1 MNMFTSVRVNRVRR
15 SKFDMS
21 HEKKLSMNM
30 GDLVPILVEDVVPGD
45 KFRVNTEVFIRLAPM
60 LAPIMHR
67 VNVFVHF
74 FFVPN
79 RIIWDDWEDFITGG
93 EDGLQTAVAPTMVW
107 TNTNKAQAAD
117 GTLPDYMGIPLV
129 SGTVTQDL
137 VVSSLPFRAYLEIY
151 NEYYRDQNV
160 TTIVTNPR
168 GSGQESAGA
177 QGDLVD
183 IRKRAWEKDYFTS
196 SLPTSQRGS
205 EAEVPITFKAEL
217 NKTAK
222 AWDVTASPPELV
234 DTAGNI
240 LATAAGVI
248 TVPTSGGNLGGQ
260 IDNTEALQI
269 TVRDLR
275 NSLRLQEWLEKNSR
289 AGSRYIEQILSHF
302 GVKSSDQRLGRPEY
316 LGGGKSPVTISEV
329 LQTGQ
334 TATTPQGTMAGHG
347 IAIGRSNTFKKFFEE
362 HGWVIGIMSVIPRT
376 AYQQGLKRMW
386 SRDDKFDYFWP
397 EFQHIGEQEILR
409 KEVHYAPTGTSP
421 QSEETF
427 GYAPRYSEYKYG
439 CDQVH
444 GDFRNTLDFWH
455 MGRKFSAAPSL
466 NTAFVESDPTH
477 RIFANTD
484 PNDHK
489 LWCQLYHNIS
499 ALRPMVY
506 HANPSIL

>member
-1 MNMFTSVRVNRVRR
+1 MNMFTSVRVRPVKR
-15 SKFDMS
+15 SKFDLS

-45 KFRVNTEVFIRLAPM
+45 KFRVSTEVFIRLAPM

-67 VNVFVHF
+67 VNVFVHY

-79 RIIWDDWEDFITGG
+79 RIIWEDWEDFITGG

-117 GTLPDYMGIPLV
+117 GTLPDYMGVPLV

-137 VVSSLPFRAYLEIY
+137 VVSSLPFRAYHTIY

-160 TTIVTNPR
+160 TSAITVSK
-168 GSGQESAGA
+168 GSGQESAGE
-177 QGDLVD
+177 QGDMVD

-196 SLPTSQRGS
+196 SLPTSQRGV
-205 EAEVPITFKAEL
+205 EAEVPIKFTPISGEESRV
-217 NKTAK
+217 
-222 AWDVTASPPELV
+222 WDTVASPPVLQ
-234 DTAGNI
+234 
-240 LATAAGVI
+240 GVGDI
-248 TVPTSGGNLGGQ
+248 GVFAGGNLDVGGNAGA
-260 IDNTEALQI
+260 IDNTDSLQI

-302 GVKSSDQRLGRPEY
+302 GVRSSDQRLGRPEY

-409 KEVHYAPTGTSP
+409 KEVHYSPLGTSP

-455 MGRKFSAAPSL
+455 MGRKFSAAPAL

>member
-1 MNMFTSVRVNRVRR
+1 MNMFTSVRVKPVKR
-15 SKFDMS
+15 SKFDLS

-67 VNVFVHF
+67 VNVFVHY

-93 EDGLQTAVAPTMVW
+93 EDGLQTAVSPTMVW
-107 TNTNKAQAAD
+107 TNTNKLQADD
-117 GTLPDYMGIPLV
+117 GTLPDYMGVPRV

-137 VVSSLPFRAYLEIY
+137 TVSSLPFRAYLKIY
-151 NEYYRDQNV
+151 NDYYRDQNL
-160 TTIVTNPR
+160 TTAIVEPKT
-168 GSGQESAGA
+168 SGQESGTN
-177 QGDLVD
+177 QGNLVD

-196 SLPTSQRGS
+196 ALPNTQLGV
-205 EAEVPITFKAEL
+205 EAEVPISFNPITGEESRV
-217 NKTAK
+217 
-222 AWDVTASPPELV
+222 WDTVVSPPALQ
-234 DTAGNI
+234 
-240 LATAAGVI
+240 GVGDI
-248 TVPTSGGNLGGQ
+248 GVFAGGNLDVGGNTGA
-260 IDNTEALQI
+260 IDNTDSLQI

-275 NSLRLQEWLEKNSR
+275 NSLRLQEWLEKNAR

-302 GVKSSDQRLGRPEY
+302 GVRSSDARLQRPEY

-334 TATTPQGTMAGHG
+334 TDTTPQGTMAGHG
-347 IAIGRSNTFKKFFEE
+347 IAVGRSNTFRKFFEE

-397 EFQHIGEQEILR
+397 EFQHIGEQAILQKEI
-409 KEVHYAPTGTSP
+409 HYAPTGASP
-421 QSEETF
+421 QSEGTF

-439 CDQVH
+439 CSQVH

-455 MGRKFSAAPSL
+455 MGRKFSAAPAL

-477 RIFANTD
+477 RIFANTT
-484 PNDHK
+484 PTDHK

-499 ALRPMVY
+499 ALRPMTY
-506 HANPSIL
+506 HADPSII